1 MEVISFMQLIL
12 PYFIIF
18 IVVLQILLRK
28 NSKKN
33 DEKIKQFWERER
45 KANEVRKKDISNLNY
60 IVIPN
65 HLLPDRNLTDNT
77 LEHNDDSF
85 IANAFTIPEI
95 KEAYHSFASFHDKK
109 MFNLNNCSNTDIKM
123 EYGAANLTIMSEYDD
138 NFVAMCKAAVK
149 LANALDKNG
158 MIEKAVPYLEFIVKS
173 GTDISCAYSMLA
185 NYYIETNHTKKIDN
199 LKLYANSLNSL
210 TKDIILKKLDL

>member
-1 MEVISFMQLIL
+1 MQLIL

-33 DEKIKQFWERER
+33 NDNIRQFWERER

-65 HLLPDRNLTDNT
+65 HLLPDRNLPDNT
-77 LEHNDDSF
+77 LENNTDSF
-85 IANAFTIPEI
+85 TNDIFTIPEI
-95 KEAYHSFASFHDKK
+95 KDAYHVFASFNDKK
-109 MFNLNNCSNTDIKM
+109 MFNLNNCSNTDIKI

-138 NFVAMCKAAVK
+138 NFIAMCKAAVK
-149 LANALDKNG
+149 LASAFEKNG
-158 MIEKAVPYLEFIVKS
+158 MIEDAIPYLEFIVKS
-173 GTDISCAYSMLA
+173 GTDISFAYSMLA
-185 NYYIETNHTKKIDN
+185 NYYIEKNNTKGIDN

-210 TKDIILKKLDL
+210 TKDIILKKLEQTMPTE